1 MLDEDNEMK
10 PVDKTYLIFEE
21 FDIKD
26 QKSFYSL
33 REIS

>member
-10 PVDKTYLIFEE
+10 PVDHTYFIFEE

-26 QKSFYSL
+26 QKSFFSV

>member
-10 PVDKTYLIFEE
+10 PVDQTYFILEE